1 MTPTVPEPT
10 PWAIEAQ
17 GLFKSFGPVAAL
29 RDVNLRV
36 PYLQS
41 ATLLGPNGAGKST
54 LIRIL
59 STLIR
64 PSSGDVWVDGLDVQ
78 TWGAEVRRR
87 IGFTAHQTLLY
98 GDLSA
103 LQNLRFY
110 GRMYGVDGAESRIR
124 ELIARVELAE
134 RQNDPVRT
142 LSRGMQQRLAIARCL
157 LHNPRILLLDEPYAG
172 LDQRAARILTNLM
185 HEFVAE
191 GRTLLMTTHD
201 LQWAA
206 EVSHQVLILFGGR
219 VIYEAPVAGLSVQD
233 LRDIYRQHVEKR
245 S

>member
-1 MTPTVPEPT
+1 MKPAAPEPNA
-10 PWAIEAQ
+10 WAIETQ
-17 GLFKSFGPVAAL
+17 GLRKAFGPVPAL

-41 ATLLGPNGAGKST
+41 ATILGPNGAGKST

-64 PSSGDVWVDGLDVQ
+64 PSSGHVWVDGLDVQ
-78 TWGAEVRRR
+78 SWGSEVRRR
-87 IGFTAHQTLLY
+87 IGYAAHQTLLY

-110 GRMYGVDGAESRIR
+110 GRMYGLSDVESRVQ
-124 ELIARVELAE
+124 ELISRVELSE

-142 LSRGMQQRLAIARCL
+142 LSRGMQQRLAIARSL
-157 LHNPRILLLDEPYAG
+157 LHDPRILLLDEPYTG
-172 LDQRAARILTNLM
+172 LDQRAARILTNLVQ
-185 HEFVAE
+185 ELLAE

-206 EVSHQVLILFGGR
+206 EVAQQVFILLGGR
-219 VIYEAPVAGLSVQD
+219 VIHQASAAGLTPQD
-233 LRDIYRQHVEKR
+233 LREVYQQHVEKR

>member
-1 MTPTVPEPT
+1 MKPAVPEPNT
-10 PWAIEAQ
+10 WAIETQ
-17 GLFKSFGPVAAL
+17 GLRKAFGSVTAL

-41 ATLLGPNGAGKST
+41 ATILGPNGAGKST

-64 PSSGDVWVDGLDVQ
+64 PSAGQVVVDGLDVLAQ
-78 TWGAEVRRR
+78 GTEVRRR
-87 IGFTAHQTLLY
+87 IGFAAHQTLLY

-110 GRMYGVDGAESRIR
+110 GRMYGLADIEARSL
-124 ELIARVELAE
+124 ELIQRVELNA
-134 RQNDPVRT
+134 RKNDPVRT

-157 LHNPRILLLDEPYAG
+157 LHDPRILLLDEPYTG
-172 LDQRAARILTNLM
+172 LDQRAARILTNLL
-185 HEFVAE
+185 HELLAE
-191 GRTLLMTTHD
+191 GHTLLMTTHD

-206 EVSHQVLILFGGR
+206 EVAQQVFILLNGR
-219 VIYEAPVAGLSVQD
+219 VVHHATAAGLSAQD
-233 LRDIYRQHVEKR
+233 LREIYQQHVEKHP
-245 S
+245 

>member
-1 MTPTVPEPT
+1 VTQIAPEPN
-10 PWAIEAQ
+10 PWAIEAK
-17 GLFKSFGPVAAL
+17 GVIKSFGPVTAL
-29 RDVNLRV
+29 RDVNLRI

-59 STLIR
+59 ATLMR
-64 PSSGDVWVDGLDVQ
+64 PSSGHVWVDGLDVQ

-110 GRMYGVDGAESRIR
+110 GRMYGVDNIELRIR
-124 ELIARVELAE
+124 NLLARVELAG

-142 LSRGMQQRLAIARCL
+142 LSRGMQQRLAIARSL
-157 LHNPRILLLDEPYAG
+157 LHDPRILLLDEPFAG
-172 LDQRAARILTNLM
+172 LDQRAARILSNLM
-185 HEFVAE
+185 HELLVE

-206 EVSHQVLILFGGR
+206 EVSHQVLILSGGR
-219 VIYEAPVAGLSVQD
+219 VIHEAPVAGLSAQD
-233 LRDIYRQHVEKR
+233 LREIYRQHVESR
-245 S
+245 P

>member
-1 MTPTVPEPT
+1 MAPTGPEQN
-10 PWAIEAQ
+10 PWAIEAK
-17 GLFKSFGPVAAL
+17 GVRKSFGPVAAL

-41 ATLLGPNGAGKST
+41 ATVLGPNGAGKST

-59 STLIR
+59 STLTR
-64 PSSGDVWVDGLDVQ
+64 PSGGDVWVDGLDAQ
-78 TWGAEVRRR
+78 TWGTEVRRR
-87 IGFTAHQTLLY
+87 IGFTAHHTLLY

-110 GRMYGVDGAESRIR
+110 GRMYGLTDVEPRAQ
-124 ELIARVELAE
+124 ELLARVELVE

-157 LHNPRILLLDEPYAG
+157 LHNPRILLLDEPYSG
-172 LDQRAARILTNLM
+172 LDQRAAQILTNLM
-185 HEFVAE
+185 HELLAE

-206 EVSHQVLILFGGR
+206 QVSQQVFILFGGR
-219 VIYEAPVAGLSVQD
+219 VIHEAPVAGLSAQD
-233 LRDIYRQHVEKR
+233 LRSIYRQHVER
-245 S
+245 RP

>member
-1 MTPTVPEPT
+1 VTPTGPEPN
-10 PWAIEAQ
+10 PWAIEVK
-17 GLFKSFGPVAAL
+17 GLRKSFGPVTAL
-29 RDVNLRV
+29 RNVNLRV

-59 STLIR
+59 STLTR
-64 PSSGDVWVDGLDVQ
+64 PSSGRVWIDGLDVQ
-78 TWGAEVRRR
+78 TWGTEVRRR

-110 GRMYGVDGAESRIR
+110 GRMYGLTDVESHIR
-124 ELIARVELAE
+124 DLIARVELAE
-134 RQNDPVRT
+134 RQDDPVRT
-142 LSRGMQQRLAIARCL
+142 LSRGMQQRLAIARSL
-157 LHNPRILLLDEPYAG
+157 LHNPRILLLDEPYSG
-172 LDQRAARILTNLM
+172 LDQRAARILTNLI
-185 HEFVAE
+185 HELLVE

-206 EVSHQVLILFGGR
+206 EISHQVFILFGGR
-219 VIYEAPVAGLSVQD
+219 VIHEAPAAGLSAQD
-233 LRDIYRQHVEKR
+233 LREIYRQHVENR
-245 S
+245 P

>member
-1 MTPTVPEPT
+1 MTATRPEPN

-17 GLFKSFGPVAAL
+17 GVSKSFGPVAAL
-29 RDVNLRV
+29 RNINLRV

-64 PSSGDVWVDGLDVQ
+64 PSSGHVRVDGLDVQ
-78 TWGAEVRRR
+78 TWGTEVRRR

-110 GRMYGVDGAESRIR
+110 GRMYGLADVESRIR
-124 ELIARVELAE
+124 ELLARVELTE
-134 RQNDPVRT
+134 RQDDPVRT

-157 LHNPRILLLDEPYAG
+157 LHDPRILLLDEPYTG

-185 HEFVAE
+185 HELLSE

-206 EVSHQVLILFGGR
+206 EVSQQVFILLGGR
-219 VIYEAPVAGLSVQD
+219 VIHEAPVAGLSAQD
-233 LRDIYRQHVEKR
+233 LREIYQQHVEKR
-245 S
+245 Q

>member
-1 MTPTVPEPT
+1 VTATRPEPN

-17 GLFKSFGPVAAL
+17 GVSKSFGPVAAL
-29 RDVNLRV
+29 RNINLRV

-64 PSSGDVWVDGLDVQ
+64 PSSGHVRVDGLDVQ
-78 TWGAEVRRR
+78 TWGTEVRRR

-110 GRMYGVDGAESRIR
+110 GRMYGLADVESRIR
-124 ELIARVELAE
+124 ELLARVELTE
-134 RQNDPVRT
+134 RQDDPVRT

-157 LHNPRILLLDEPYAG
+157 LHDPRILLLDEPYTG

-185 HEFVAE
+185 HELLSE

-206 EVSHQVLILFGGR
+206 EVSQQVFILLGGR
-219 VIYEAPVAGLSVQD
+219 VIHEAPVAGLSAQD
-233 LRDIYRQHVEKR
+233 LREIYQQHVEKR
-245 S
+245 Q

>member
-1 MTPTVPEPT
+1 MKPAAPEPNT
-10 PWAIEAQ
+10 WAVETQ
-17 GLFKSFGPVAAL
+17 GLRKAFGPVVAL
-29 RDVNLRV
+29 RDVNLRI

-41 ATLLGPNGAGKST
+41 ATILGPNGAGKST

-64 PSSGDVWVDGLDVQ
+64 PSGGHVAVDGLDVLAQ
-78 TWGAEVRRR
+78 GTEVRRR
-87 IGFTAHQTLLY
+87 IGFAAHQTLLY

-110 GRMYGVDGAESRIR
+110 GRMYGLSDVETRAR
-124 ELIARVELAE
+124 ELIHRVELTE
-134 RQNDPVRT
+134 RQDDLVRT

-157 LHNPRILLLDEPYAG
+157 LHDPRILLLDEPYTG
-172 LDQRAARILTNLM
+172 LDQRAARILTNLI
-185 HEFVAE
+185 HELLAE

-206 EVSHQVLILFGGR
+206 EVAQQVFILLGGR
-219 VIYEAPVAGLSVQD
+219 VVHHASASGLSAQD
-233 LRDIYRQHVEKR
+233 LREIYQQYVEKHR
-245 S
+245 

>member
-1 MTPTVPEPT
+1 MIPTAHERN
-10 PWAIEAQ
+10 PWAIEAK
-17 GLFKSFGPVAAL
+17 GVFKSFGPVVAL
-29 RDVNLRV
+29 RDVSLRV

-64 PSSGDVWVDGLDVQ
+64 PSGGQVLVDGLDVQ
-78 TWGAEVRRR
+78 TWGNEVRRR

-110 GRMYGVDGAESRIR
+110 GRMYGLADVESRIH
-124 ELIARVELAE
+124 ELLARVELAE
-134 RQNDPVRT
+134 RQDDPVRT

-157 LHNPRILLLDEPYAG
+157 LHDPRILLLDEPYTG

-185 HEFVAE
+185 HELLAE

-206 EVSHQVLILFGGR
+206 EVSQQVLILFGGR
-219 VIYEAPVAGLSVQD
+219 VIHEAPVSGLSAQD
-233 LRDIYRQHVEKR
+233 LRAIYQQHVEKR
-245 S
+245 P

>member
-1 MTPTVPEPT
+1 MKPAASEPNT
-10 PWAIEAQ
+10 WAIEAE
-17 GLFKSFGPVAAL
+17 GLRKSFGLVAAL

-41 ATLLGPNGAGKST
+41 ATILGPNGAGKST

-64 PSSGDVWVDGLDVQ
+64 PSSGHAWVDGLDVQ
-78 TWGAEVRRR
+78 IWGSEVRRR
-87 IGFTAHQTLLY
+87 IGFAAHQTLLY

-110 GRMYGVDGAESRIR
+110 GRMYGLADVESRVQQ
-124 ELIARVELAE
+124 LISRVELTE

-157 LHNPRILLLDEPYAG
+157 LHDPLILLLDEPYTG

-185 HEFVAE
+185 HELLAE

-206 EVSHQVLILFGGR
+206 EVAQQVFILLDGR
-219 VIYEAPVAGLSVQD
+219 VVHQTSASGLSAQD
-233 LRDIYRQHVEKR
+233 LREIYQQHVEKR
-245 S
+245 P

>member
-1 MTPTVPEPT
+1 MKPAAPEPNT
-10 PWAIEAQ
+10 WAIETQ
-17 GLFKSFGPVAAL
+17 GLRKAFGPVAAL

-41 ATLLGPNGAGKST
+41 ATILGPNGAGKST

-64 PSSGDVWVDGLDVQ
+64 PSAGHVAVDGLDVLAQ
-78 TWGAEVRRR
+78 GTEVRRR
-87 IGFTAHQTLLY
+87 IGFAAHQTLLY

-110 GRMYGVDGAESRIR
+110 GRMYGLADVEARSR
-124 ELIARVELAE
+124 ELINRVELAE

-157 LHNPRILLLDEPYAG
+157 LHDPRILLLDEPYTG

-185 HEFVAE
+185 HELLAE

-206 EVSHQVLILFGGR
+206 EVAQQVFILLGGR
-219 VIYEAPVAGLSVQD
+219 VVHHASAYGLSAQD
-233 LRDIYRQHVEKR
+233 LREIYQQHVEKHP
-245 S
+245 